1 MPKLYVFA
9 ACEKVILDQA
19 GVPSLISLF
28 TKLKMLLPGQLADVP
43 GNAVAPKEWAVF
55 TSWDRLPTD
64 EGKIFNQCLQVLY
77 PDGKVFFENRDLKF
91 AVKPGERQHNAVG
104 IYGFPIG
111 QKGDYMI
118 RMWLEENGS
127 VVVEPVE
134 IRLEVEIER
143 QSGTLLQS
151 S

>member
-28 TKLKMLLPGQLADVP
+28 TKLKMLLPGQLGDVP

-64 EGKIFNQCLQVLY
+64 EGKEFNQCLQVLY
-77 PDGKVFFENRDLKF
+77 PDGKVFFENRELKF
-91 AVKPGERQHNAVG
+91 AMKPGERQHNAVG
-104 IYGFPIG
+104 ILGFPIG
-111 QKGDYMI
+111 QKGDYTI
-118 RMWLEENGS
+118 RMWLEEKGS
-127 VVVEPVE
+127 VAAEPVE

-143 QSGTLLQS
+143 RA
-151 S
+151 